1 MKILSAHQLQFIP
14 WLGYFSKIK
23 TSKKYVFLDNLKYS
37 NLSFQTRNKIRNIS
51 LDNWTWLIIPIN
63 KKSTENF
70 FSDVLIDER
79 NKNWKS
85 KHLKTIH
92 QSYSKTKYFDEI
104 FTDIENIYKS
114 DEMNLSK
121 FIYKFVNYGMK
132 TFEIDT
138 EIFFQ
143 STLHDQGL
151 SRLNKKSQL
160 LLDITK
166 YLDCDC
172 FLFGS
177 NANKYFFDEEKFFFK
192 KNNVNYLFQKYNHPE
207 YKQIHPGDFL
217 PNLSFIDI
225 LFNCGKIN
233 SAKYLKKSETNKN
246 IL

>member
-1 MKILSAHQLQFIP
+1 
-14 WLGYFSKIK
+14 
-23 TSKKYVFLDNLKYS
+23 
-37 NLSFQTRNKIRNIS
+37 
-51 LDNWTWLIIPIN
+51 
-63 KKSTENF
+63 
-70 FSDVLIDER
+70 
-79 NKNWKS
+79 
-85 KHLKTIH
+85 
-92 QSYSKTKYFDEI
+92 
-104 FTDIENIYKS
+104 
-114 DEMNLSK
+114 MNLSK

-132 TFEIDT
+132 IFEIDT